1 MKKTIILIF
10 MILLVGCTT
19 TNSIENIT
27 KTLTKTTVTLVPFDS
42 SYSGKYILKNFYKDD
57 ELINPGYEYNYIEI
71 DESGYFKIKNK
82 INDKVTN
89 LEGFCQIIDEN
100 KIEFIFK
107 IDEIEIRNIY
117 QISEN
122 KTLIFE
128 DKAGNSLVKLV
139 YEKE

>member
-19 TNSIENIT
+19 TNSTENIT